1 MTTEPR
7 TIGLFDGREI
17 TVMYGHHTHPDRDE
31 PINVTDVD
39 PQPPAGTIVVGR
51 LDQAPAKLSE
61 HLTACR
67 IKVSTSDRSGALY
80 VREYALPMSLDGL
93 EWAVSHLVAEL
104 TTVMLGLL
112 PSHTVKEHSA

>member
-51 LDQAPAKLSE
+51 LDQAPAKLSDDAP
-61 HLTACR
+61 TSGPR
-67 IKVSTSDRSGALY
+67 TIKCAIINAAAVLSAAL
-80 VREYALPMSLDGL
+80 
-93 EWAVSHLVAEL
+93 
-104 TTVMLGLL
+104 
-112 PSHTVKEHSA
+112 